1 MHSNVEHEGKCRLF
15 AMMDHSIQRVGV
27 QTLKKPMV
35 TPDNRARAEDELAD
49 FLLCLI
55 RFADKARIDLQ
66 LAAEKKLAL
75 NAQKYPVEKFKGS
88 EKKYDD

>member
-1 MHSNVEHEGKCRLF
+1 
-15 AMMDHSIQRVGV
+15 MMDHSIQRVGV